1 MNKLTKTV
9 SLILASAAC
18 TASVVAVAPAAVAA
32 DQPTVVSSERSFP
45 KTTVARKDVLKEAT
59 STDVEQDSNW
69 GGIESLNVPKTKS
82 QAEKD
87 AEARAEQERQA
98 AEAAAAARAASR
110 SAARQSLSS
119 SNTASTSAKAIEA
132 PTSSNG
138 SGLVSYALQFQGIPY
153 VYGGTTTAGFD
164 CSGFTM
170 YVYAQFGISLPR
182 TDAQQRVWA
191 QSNGTLVSNP
201 QPGDLMW
208 KPGHVGI
215 YAGNGM
221 MIHAPKPGDV
231 VKYVPVYSSS
241 FEYYRILK

>member
-1 MNKLTKTV
+1 MNTFTKTA
-9 SLILASAAC
+9 SMILAGAAC
-18 TASVVAVAPAAVAA
+18 VATLVTVAPAATAA
-32 DQPTVVSSERSFP
+32 DQPSVVSSERSFP
-45 KTTVARKDVLKEAT
+45 KTAAARKDVLKEAT

-69 GGIESLNVPKTKS
+69 GGIESLDVPKTKS

-87 AEARAEQERQA
+87 AEAKAEQERQA
-98 AEAAAAARAASR
+98 AAAAAASR
-110 SAARQSLSS
+110 SASRQSLSS
-119 SNTASTSAKAIEA
+119 SSSSTSASTSAKAIEA

-164 CSGFTM
+164 CSGFTQ
-170 YVYAQFGISLPR
+170 YVFAQFGISLPR
-182 TDAQQRVWA
+182 TDAQQRAWA
-191 QSNGTLVSNP
+191 QANGTLVSNP

-221 MIHAPKPGDV
+221 MVHATKPGDTV
-231 VKYVPVYSSS
+231 RYAPVYSSS